1 MKRHYIITVLSILSV
16 CGLQAQ
22 LYYKSNN
29 CIWVG
34 DSVTNY
40 NFGLNSRDYPGLYWG
55 NNNGAA
61 FLKMDCTPSNPR
73 LAFSGDKVFFTGSI
87 LASDFILLSD
97 SIDKTDVNPLEDGA
111 SLLTAIKPYALAAKT
126 ASAKSLSETGSN
138 VQELSYGIDIN
149 TLKNIMPKEVATVG
163 NKDYVNYSALI
174 PVLVSGIKTLQ
185 QEVSQRQK
193 EIEALTASSDV
204 SGRSKALHGKS
215 AKILSC
221 ECGRFSGKAD
231 IVYRLPEH
239 LSQCW
244 MQLCDARGRQ
254 TCLIDVSR
262 TNRMTVSSQDI
273 EGTEGYC
280 SLIADG
286 KVLATEKIQLT
297 ESAGNGTK

>member
-1 MKRHYIITVLSILSV
+1 MKRYYNILCVLLLSV
-16 CGLQAQ
+16 SSLQAQ

-29 CIWVG
+29 SIWVG
-34 DSVTNY
+34 DSVTNLDY
-40 NFGLNSRDYPGLYWG
+40 GLNSRDYPGLYWG

-61 FLKMDCTPSNPR
+61 FLKMDCTPANPR
-73 LAFSGDKVFFTGSI
+73 LSFSGNHVI
-87 LASDFILLSD
+87 LDARVYAAGYTIQSD
-97 SIDKTDVNPLEDGA
+97 STKKTDIR
-111 SLLTAIKPYALAAKT
+111 LLTDGSAILSALKPYAMT
-126 ASAKSLSETGSN
+126 ADASKSRHLLNTNDAVQDMTYCISADAVKE
-138 VQELSYGIDIN
+138 
-149 TLKNIMPKEVATVG
+149 IMPGEVVTAG
-163 NKDYVNYSALI
+163 GRNYINYTALI

-185 QEVSQRQK
+185 QEVSLRQK
-193 EIEALTASSDV
+193 EIEALTASSEAA
-204 SGRSKALHGKS
+204 GRSKALCGKP

-221 ECGRFSGKAD
+221 EKGRLSGRAD
-231 IVYRLPEH
+231 IVYNLPEH

-244 MQLCDARGRQ
+244 MQLCDAKGRQ
-254 TCLIDVSR
+254 TCLIDVSH